1 MSWLPFDPVL
11 ISEISARMDLR
22 KPNADALTRVAKHIE
37 DGDGREVVCDLA
49 TGVGK
54 TYLAAGLVDY
64 LATQG
69 VRNVLI
75 VTPGSTIQDKTVG
88 NFTPGHPKYVPGAE
102 QEPLLITVE
111 NYSRGQVGD
120 ALHNPDVLKL
130 FVFNVQQ
137 LIKPTVKTSRK
148 TRQVDEFIGQP
159 LYDHLREVDDL
170 IVIADE
176 HHVYRSAAKAF
187 NAAITDL
194 GPRALV
200 GLTATPDKA
209 DLDKVIYRYSLAD
222 AIADG
227 LVKVPV
233 IAYREDG
240 IKDIDTQLADA
251 CQLRE
256 RKEAVWRA
264 WATQNKQAVVSPV
277 LFVVCQE
284 IRDADRVAG
293 ILAGPNYLPGN
304 EQVLV
309 ITSQSSDAALTQLAA
324 VESPES
330 PVRAVVSV
338 DKLKEGWDVK
348 NIGVI
353 VGYRALASETLT
365 EQVLGRG
372 LRLPFGKR
380 VGVPAIDQVDLV
392 AHDSYKKLLA
402 DKKALLERVM
412 PVDPTGGAAAVPT
425 GGAAAVGQ
433 PKSAG
438 DPSLPFAE
446 PQAGSEG
453 VAENEDQGV
462 LHLVG
467 PARMIN
473 GELQDGED
481 FLQIAS
487 LDAINAQH
495 DRDRA
500 TVNKVLYKVKDA
512 PSIKF
517 PRRER
522 EVVPVEF
529 SLSYV
534 DNAAAQAEGAG
545 FTHEF
550 PVHIKRQALMAHRTV
565 TGETVVQVQ
574 QVQEEAATQRYMPV
588 ADVRGDFVERIL
600 DLGLVAS
607 TTRELTAAERIAEQ
621 FLLGAEVVGD
631 ENEADWSERR
641 ASQAVSA
648 ISALIRTSYN
658 NRRLNPRWAFRTV
671 EAPIRQPM
679 PTDTGDKW
687 DNYVKNRWF
696 GGWKHNIQQAAS
708 FQAKSTEWVL
718 AHMFDASDTVQWWL
732 RLYDPGDVWIERDN
746 GRKYYPD
753 FIVLDNDG
761 VHWIVEGK
769 SDREARDVD
778 VLEKKRAA
786 EEWGQFV
793 RDEIKFGVWRYMFV
807 TETHLRSAAT
817 WEELL
822 VRTKPSL

>member
-11 ISEISARMDLR
+11 VSEISARMDLR
-22 KPNADALTRVAKHIE
+22 KPNADALTRVAEHIQ

-54 TYLAAGLVDY
+54 TYLASGLVDY
-64 LATQG
+64 LAAQG

-75 VTPGSTIQDKTVG
+75 VTPGSTIQDKTIG
-88 NFTPGHPKYVPGAE
+88 NFTPSHPKYVPGGEA
-102 QEPLLITVE
+102 EPLLITVE

-148 TRQVDEFIGQP
+148 ARQIDEFIGQP
-159 LYDHLREVDDL
+159 LYDHLRNVDDL
-170 IVIADE
+170 VVIADE

-194 GPRALV
+194 SPRALV

-209 DLDKVIYRYSLAD
+209 DLAKVIYQYSLAD

-240 IKDIDTQLADA
+240 MKDIETQLADA

-256 RKEAVWRA
+256 RKEAVWHA
-264 WATQNKQAVVSPV
+264 WATQNEQAPVSPV

-293 ILAGPNYLPGN
+293 ILAGPNYLPGD

-309 ITSQSSDAALTQLAA
+309 ITSQSSDAALAQLAA
-324 VESPES
+324 VESSKS
-330 PVRAVVSV
+330 PIRAVVSV

-402 DKKALLERVM
+402 DKKALLEHVM
-412 PVDPTGGAAAVPT
+412 PVDPNGGASPT
-425 GGAAAVGQ
+425 AQ
-433 PKSAG
+433 FDPAG
-438 DPSLPFAE
+438 DPPLPLGEPGPDAE
-446 PQAGSEG
+446 A
-453 VAENEDQGV
+453 VTENEDQGV

-467 PARMIN
+467 PARVIN

-481 FLQIAS
+481 LLQIAS

-495 DRDRA
+495 DRDREA
-500 TVNKVLYKVKDA
+500 VNKVLYKIKDA

-534 DNAAAQAEGAG
+534 DSAAAQAEGAG

-550 PVHIKRQALMAHRTV
+550 PVHIKRQALMAHRTA
-565 TGETVVQVQ
+565 TGETVVKVQ
-574 QVQEEAATQRYMPV
+574 QVKEEAATQRYMPV
-588 ADVRGDFVERIL
+588 ADVRDDFVERIL

-607 TTRELTAAERIAEQ
+607 TTHEFTAAKRIAEQ
-621 FLLGAEVVGD
+621 FLLGADVVGD

-641 ASQAVSA
+641 ASQAVDA
-648 ISALIRTSYN
+648 ISSLIRTSYN

-671 EAPIRQPM
+671 EVPIRQPM

-687 DNYVKNRWF
+687 DNYVKNRWYV
-696 GGWKHNIQQAAS
+696 GWKRNVQQAAS

-732 RLYDPGDVWIERDN
+732 RLYDPGSVWIERDN
-746 GRKYYPD
+746 GKKYYPD
-753 FIVLDNDG
+753 FIVLDKDG
-761 VHWIVEGK
+761 VYWVVEGK
-769 SDREARDVD
+769 SDREARDTD

-786 EEWGQFV
+786 EEWAQFV
-793 RDEIKFGVWRYMFV
+793 RDEIKFGTWRYMFV
-807 TETHLRSAAT
+807 TETHLKSATT

-822 VRTKPSL
+822 VRTKPVL